1 MGQTIITQA
10 RFNLVYSEQLTA
22 INAGL
27 ALQFDQQG
35 VFKTIN
41 ALSLAAVDLTSG
53 GFQTGVDDPLYIE
66 WKIVKGI
73 IKTFL
78 ATSPP
83 IPSPWPLNNE
93 IEGDYI
99 AQGYWSPSQ
108 HPPVINFT
116 EPLSFDS
123 SSIMSV
129 MIKAGYDGQTGVR
142 KNAGILV
149 SVLGQ
154 YTPIRNANLTKQQY
168 LNPNLK

>member
-1 MGQTIITQA
+1 MGQTIVTQA
-10 RFNLVYSEQLTA
+10 RFNFVYSEQLTA
-22 INAGL
+22 INAGI
-27 ALQFDQQG
+27 ALQFDQQA
-35 VFKTIN
+35 VFKTVN
-41 ALSLAAVDLTSG
+41 ALSLAAVDIASG
-53 GFQTGVDDPLYIE
+53 GFLVGAGDPIFIE
-66 WKIVKGI
+66 WKIIKGVM
-73 IKTFL
+73 KTFL
-78 ATSPP
+78 ASSPP

-99 AQGYWSPSQ
+99 AQGYWSPSE

-123 SSIMSV
+123 SSILTV
-129 MIKAGYDGQTGVR
+129 CVKAGYDGLTGAR